1 MNSYDQLPAKAKRYL
16 EFVEKESGAKVGI
29 VSTGPDREQT
39 MFIPE
44 FAKTL
49 NSISGKSK

>member
-1 MNSYDQLPAKAKRYL
+1 MAKHYL

-39 MFIPE
+39 MIVPE
-44 FAKTL
+44 FAQVLDTL
-49 NSISGKSK
+49 SS

>member
-1 MNSYDQLPAKAKRYL
+1 L
-16 EFVEKESGAKVGI
+16 EFVEKESGARVGI

-39 MFIPE
+39 LFIPE

-49 NSISGKSK
+49 GGIGETGK